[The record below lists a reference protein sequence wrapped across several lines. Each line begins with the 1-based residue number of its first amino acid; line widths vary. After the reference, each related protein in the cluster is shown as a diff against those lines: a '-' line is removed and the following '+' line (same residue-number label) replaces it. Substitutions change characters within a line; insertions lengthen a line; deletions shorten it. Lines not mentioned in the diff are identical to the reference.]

1 MHRILVAGAGKI
13 GSLIACLLADAQDFE
28 VHLLDLDFN
37 SSDVS
42 RLLTR
47 LPGFR
52 TVSLDVKNEA
62 EVIQYVQQH
71 NIQAVVSSL
80 PYFLNIH
87 IANIAIS
94 SQIHYFDLTE
104 DIAVSEKIRQLALG
118 ASVAIVPQ
126 CGLAPGFVSI
136 VANHLVNQF
145 DDCFQAKLR
154 VGALPERTSNALH
167 YSLTWSTDGLI
178 NEYGN
183 SCYGLYD
190 GDLRLFNP
198 LEGLET
204 IEIQGVTYEAFYTSG
219 GLGHLAHLYRGKVER
234 LSYKTMRYPGHCEKM
249 KFLMDT
255 LKLNSDRKTLK
266 HILERAMPK
275 TYQDMVLVYVSA
287 EGHLQGEFI
296 EKSYV
301 KKVMPQLI
309 GGLHWSAIQVCT
321 ASSVCVVMDL
331 VLANPQNHQG
341 LVFQEMFNLDDFLNN
356 RFAKY
361 YREEHS

>member
-13 GSLIACLLADAQDFE
+13 GSLIACLLAEAQDFE
-28 VHLLDLDFN
+28 VHLLDVNFH

-42 RLLTR
+42 RLLAKIPT
-47 LPGFR
+47 LH
-52 TVSLDVKNEA
+52 TVSLDVKDEPQL
-62 EVIQYVQQH
+62 IQY
-71 NIQAVVSSL
+71 IQKNKIAAVISSL
-80 PYFLNIH
+80 PYFLNLY
-87 IANIAIS
+87 IAKIAIA

-104 DIAVSEKIRQLALG
+104 DISVSEKINQLALG
-118 ASVAIVPQ
+118 APVAVVPQ

-136 VANHLVNQF
+136 VAHHLVSQF

-154 VGALPERTSNALH
+154 VGALPQRTSNALH

-183 SCYGLYD
+183 PCYGLHD
-190 GDLRLFNP
+190 SELRLFNP

-204 IEIQGVTYEAFYTSG
+204 IEIEGVSYEAFHTSG

-234 LSYKTMRYPGHCEKM
+234 LSYKTIRYPGHCEKM

-255 LKLNSDRKTLK
+255 LKLNSDRDTLK
-266 HILERAMPK
+266 RILERAMPK

-287 EGHLQGEFI
+287 EGHSHGEFI

-301 KKVMPQLI
+301 KKIMPQTI
-309 GGLHWSAIQVCT
+309 KGLEWSAIQVCT

-331 VLANPQNHQG
+331 ILANPAHYQG
-341 LVFQEMFNLDDFLNN
+341 LVFQEMFSLDDFLAN
-356 RFAKY
+356 RFAQF
-361 YREEHS
+361 YRQEAL